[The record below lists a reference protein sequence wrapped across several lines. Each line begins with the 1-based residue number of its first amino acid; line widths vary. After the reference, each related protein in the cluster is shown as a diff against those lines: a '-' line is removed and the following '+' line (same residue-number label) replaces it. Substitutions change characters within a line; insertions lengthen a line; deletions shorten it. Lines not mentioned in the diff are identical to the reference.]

1 MHLIQFA
8 VAFLLHAVISDDPNR
23 KITKCEVCK
32 FLAVE
37 LGESFE
43 EYNSSE
49 RMRLS
54 YSVDED
60 VQRSVDYRTSE
71 TRLVEVLENVCK
83 RMLQYN
89 VHAERLGSNRYAK
102 GRSQTM
108 SALWGLRNRGVN
120 VVMDVPNDL
129 WDHPS
134 AEISELEK
142 QCNLML
148 ETVEDRIENW
158 YKEHQAVPIV
168 KYLCEDYVLLND
180 NSSCLNETFVPE
192 EKDNNTEE
200 VETNAELNLGKIKDT
215 STEIKDEDTTEDET
229 VENKQ
234 DNGQPGVVNHEEEDN
249 HEEFIPNETYD
260 RKQEPPIEFVSS
272 KISDDSNDLFDDADE
287 DLDFAD
293 DDEDD
298 DELPIHGEL

>member
-1 MHLIQFA
+1 
-8 VAFLLHAVISDDPNR
+8 
-23 KITKCEVCK
+23 
-32 FLAVE
+32 
-37 LGESFE
+37 
-43 EYNSSE
+43 
-49 RMRLS
+49 
-54 YSVDED
+54 
-60 VQRSVDYRTSE
+60 
-71 TRLVEVLENVCK
+71 
-83 RMLQYN
+83 MLQYN